1 MTANTIVINIFI
13 NVPNIYKLYKE
24 MLLYYSIITESMSS
38 DNSNEYGAFLGRVDW
53 FDSRKGYGFV
63 VNMTRGSSDSTDST
77 DSTESGVFVHYSD
90 IVVNNEQN
98 VYKKLHPGEY
108 VSFDKGERDDKV
120 VCLNVRGVNGG
131 PLLTENTEYRYK
143 VFRSR
148 NHNYVQGEEEEV
160 DEVNGEVEVEE
171 DQDPESDQ

>member
-1 MTANTIVINIFI
+1 
-13 NVPNIYKLYKE
+13 

-38 DNSNEYGAFLGRVDW
+38 DNNSSNQYGAFIGRVDW

-63 VNMTRGSSDSTDST
+63 VDMTDGSNDSTE
-77 DSTESGVFVHYSD
+77 STESGVFVHYSD
-90 IVVNNEQN
+90 IVVNNEQG
-98 VYKKLHPGEY
+98 VYRKLHPGEY

-131 PLLTENTEYRYK
+131 PLLTENTGYRYK
-143 VFRSR
+143 VFR
-148 NHNYVQGEEEEV
+148 NHNENYNDAQGEGGEGEEEVVHEV
-160 DEVNGEVEVEE
+160 DENVDEEVEVEE

>member
-1 MTANTIVINIFI
+1 
-13 NVPNIYKLYKE
+13 

-63 VNMTRGSSDSTDST
+63 VDMTDGSNDSTESGE
-77 DSTESGVFVHYSD
+77 SGESGVFVHYSD

-98 VYKKLHPGEY
+98 VYRKLHPGEY

-131 PLLTENTEYRYK
+131 PLLTENTGYRYK

-148 NHNYVQGEEEEV
+148 NFNDVQGEEGDEDGGDVNENV
-160 DEVNGEVEVEE
+160 DEEVEE
-171 DQDPESDQ
+171 DQNPESDQ

>member
-1 MTANTIVINIFI
+1 
-13 NVPNIYKLYKE
+13 

-38 DNSNEYGAFLGRVDW
+38 DNSNGYGAFLGRVDW

-63 VNMTRGSSDSTDST
+63 VDMTDGSNDSTESGE
-77 DSTESGVFVHYSD
+77 SGESGVFVHYSD
-90 IVVNNEQN
+90 IVVSNEQN
-98 VYKKLHPGEY
+98 VYRKLHPGEY

-131 PLLTENTEYRYK
+131 PLLTENNEYRYK

-148 NHNYVQGEEEEV
+148 NFNYVQGEEGEVDDVDEEV
-160 DEVNGEVEVEE
+160 DGGEE

>member
-1 MTANTIVINIFI
+1 
-13 NVPNIYKLYKE
+13 
-24 MLLYYSIITESMSS
+24 MSS
-38 DNSNEYGAFLGRVDW
+38 DNNSSNQYGAFIGRVDW

-63 VNMTRGSSDSTDST
+63 VDMTDGSS

-98 VYKKLHPGEY
+98 VYRKLHPGEY

-131 PLLTENTEYRYK
+131 PLLTENTGYRYK
-143 VFRSR
+143 VFR
-148 NHNYVQGEEEEV
+148 NHNENYNDAQGEEPDDQEEEDEEV
-160 DEVNGEVEVEE
+160 DGGEE
-171 DQDPESDQ
+171 DQDPESVQ

>member
-1 MTANTIVINIFI
+1 
-13 NVPNIYKLYKE
+13 

-63 VNMTRGSSDSTDST
+63 VDMTNGSSDSTESG
-77 DSTESGVFVHYSD
+77 ESGVFVHYSD

-98 VYKKLHPGEY
+98 VYRKLHPGEY

-131 PLLTENTEYRYK
+131 PLLTENTGYRYK

-148 NHNYVQGEEEEV
+148 NFNDVQGEEGEV
-160 DEVNGEVEVEE
+160 DDVDEEVEE

>member
-1 MTANTIVINIFI
+1 
-13 NVPNIYKLYKE
+13 

-63 VNMTRGSSDSTDST
+63 VDMTDGSNDSTESG
-77 DSTESGVFVHYSD
+77 ESGVFVHYSD

-98 VYKKLHPGEY
+98 VYRKLHPGEY

-131 PLLTENTEYRYK
+131 PLLTENTGYRYK

-148 NHNYVQGEEEEV
+148 NFNDVQGEEV
-160 DEVNGEVEVEE
+160 DENVDEGVDEE